1 MILQRGNRI
10 NAKPMGFYQRY
21 ELDRLIADGEVRTFR
36 ATENATGRLVF
47 LHLFNPEGQP
57 LLAALK
63 AKLARDPLKPV
74 SPLVELGE
82 FAGSPYA
89 VTEPVTPFK
98 SLREWLAQIAE
109 PAPPARPQVKPPAGQ
124 PNEKSDEFARLFE
137 QPAKPDPPRGP
148 GAFTKLFEKPS
159 KPAPRAGPGEFTR
172 LFARSTPR
180 DKPPASPTPKPKP
193 SESTQLFGP
202 SPDRVAPKPLLPEP
216 DEFSKLFGGPK
227 QPPIRHKTP
236 PPSSPIDTG
245 QFSSLFGLGA
255 SSDSINIEEEQARAA
270 KTAPPESRPFQ
281 GPSEFTRV
289 FGPQGGSPRAAP
301 KPRPH
306 TIGSASG
313 LFRARGLKTPL
324 PNPPD
329 PAEAEKGPGEYTRI
343 IARATLD
350 PKQPGAAQLMPAPPP
365 KRGLMIGLAIFAVVL
380 VVVVIVVI
388 VIAMQKPPQS

>member
-10 NAKPMGFYQRY
+10 NAKPMGFYQKY

-74 SPLVELGE
+74 PPLVELGE

-109 PAPPARPQVKPPAGQ
+109 PPSGPIAAPAPPPRPQARPPQ
-124 PNEKSDEFARLFE
+124 EKSDEFARLFE
-137 QPAKPDPPRGP
+137 KPAQPDPPRAP

-159 KPAPRAGPGEFTR
+159 KPAPRAGPGEFTK
-172 LFARSTPR
+172 LFARPAPR
-180 DKPPASPTPKPKP
+180 DKPPAPPPPKPKP

-202 SPDRVAPKPLLPEP
+202 SPDRS

-236 PPSSPIDTG
+236 PPSNPIDTG
-245 QFSSLFGLGA
+245 QFTSLFGLGA
-255 SSDSINIEEEQARAA
+255 SSDSINIEEEQAKAA

-313 LFRARGLKTPL
+313 LFRARGLKAPV
-324 PNPPD
+324 PSPPA
-329 PAEAEKGPGEYTRI
+329 PPEAEKGPGEYTRI

-388 VIAMQKPPQS
+388 VIAAQKP